1 MIFSEKSDFFQKVLI
16 FLRNNR
22 IMLARK
28 SGDFVSDLGNK
39 QVMAQNIKYYLE
51 RNKLKSVD
59 VCAALGFKAATFSD
73 WLHAKTYPRI
83 DKIEKMANYFGITK
97 ADLVEAHTKESSDIP
112 PGFIPVPE
120 MKKVPLVGRI
130 ACGTPILAQENIE
143 DYVDVPKDRHVDFCL
158 TCSGDSMIDAG
169 IDDGDTVYIRKQP
182 DVENG
187 EIAAVRIGDDA
198 TLKRVYKFS
207 DRVVLQ
213 AENRAYPPMTYVGEE
228 MNQITIEGKAV
239 GWVHWV

>member
-1 MIFSEKSDFFQKVLI
+1 MI

-51 RNKLKSVD
+51 LNKLRSVD

-83 DKIEKMANYFGITK
+83 DKIEKMANYFGVTK
-97 ADLVEAHTKESSDIP
+97 ADLVEAHVKESSNIP

-130 ACGTPILAQENIE
+130 A
-143 DYVDVPKDRHVDFCL
+143 
-158 TCSGDSMIDAG
+158 
-169 IDDGDTVYIRKQP
+169 
-182 DVENG
+182 
-187 EIAAVRIGDDA
+187 
-198 TLKRVYKFS
+198 
-207 DRVVLQ
+207 
-213 AENRAYPPMTYVGEE
+213 
-228 MNQITIEGKAV
+228 
-239 GWVHWV
+239 